1 MKTVLPCLLIVL
13 VFACVKHPVEGNHA
27 HNTTDTIYINLSE
40 IEKDSIIQQHKV
52 IVDSLQELN
61 DSLNAKLFVA
71 NYKLERVRYYCNV
84 VDKKPTNIK
93 YLKGWIRRV
102 LE

>member
-1 MKTVLPCLLIVL
+1 MKTILLCLLIVL
-13 VFACVKHPVEGNHA
+13 VFACVKHPVEGNHT
-27 HNTTDTIYINLSE
+27 HNTTDTIYINLSDL
-40 IEKDSIIQQHKV
+40 EKDSIIQQHKV

-71 NYKLERVRYYCNV
+71 NYKLERVSYYCNV
-84 VDKKPTNIK
+84 VDKKQTNIK